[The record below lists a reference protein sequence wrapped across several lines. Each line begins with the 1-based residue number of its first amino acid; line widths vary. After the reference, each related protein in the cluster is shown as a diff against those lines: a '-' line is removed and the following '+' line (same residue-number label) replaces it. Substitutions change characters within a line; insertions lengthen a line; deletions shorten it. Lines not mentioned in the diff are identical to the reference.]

1 MTNTITCDRCKG
13 SGKVKYKHIADG
25 VCFQCEGSGK
35 IKVSN
40 EAYQN
45 MQIQKEKSIATYIKF
60 YEGLITDVLTSSE
73 LVEPDKEKGDNFMY
87 KHLTIC
93 DNDVLYR
100 TKWNS
105 FTKKDEVYSVSFK
118 VTNYTNTLELVTRLI
133 TCHYKDEINLWRAFE
148 STGRKLDKEIIEALN
163 NKILNAENEA
173 IEQLKKFN
181 LTS

>member
-25 VCFQCEGSGK
+25 ICFQCEGLGK
-35 IKVSN
+35 IEISN
-40 EAYQN
+40 EEYQKI
-45 MQIQKEKSIATYIKF
+45 QTQKEKSIETYIKF
-60 YEGLITDVLTSSE
+60 YEGTITDVVTSSE
-73 LVEPDKEKGDNFMY
+73 LIEPDKEKGDNVMY

-93 DNDVLYR
+93 DNDVLYKS
-100 TKWNS
+100 KWNS
-105 FTKKDEVYSVSFK
+105 FTKRNEMYSASFK
-118 VTNYTNTLELVTRLI
+118 VINHTNTLEIITRLI
-133 TCHYKDEINLWRAFE
+133 TCHYKDEINLWNAFK
-148 STGRKLDKEIIEALN
+148 SFGRKLDKGIIESLN